1 MRRVLTISVLA
12 LLTTFVASSLAQ
24 VSTGIPPFGSF
35 GGGPFD
41 TVNLGNLN
49 VHFAIPVLNKAG
61 RGTPF
66 SYSLG
71 YDSSVWA
78 PVTSSGVTSWA
89 QNVSNWGWSVNSN
102 ALGGSYTTKTFNYHC
117 VIDPGPPIVTQVIP
131 GPIINSFT
139 DPSGTVHKVLVSE
152 YAGVCDTSGPDVAV
166 TTNDGSGWTVTYSGS
181 GLGVSAKSRS
191 GITVVPN
198 VGGTSSFT
206 DQNGN
211 ILSAN
216 ASGQYFDTLS
226 STVPVLTQTGSATPT
241 SPTKLT
247 FTPPSGG
254 SATYTVN
261 YTQYTVITKF
271 GVPGINEYGPLS
283 QALVSSIS
291 LPDNSSYQFT
301 YESFPTTTCTPIA
314 GTYANCVTA
323 RIASV
328 ILPTGGTIA
337 YSYSGGS
344 NGIESD
350 GSAAGLTRSLTPGG
364 PWQYTRTQVLGAHW
378 QTQITS
384 PPDPVNSLSASD
396 VTVIDFQEDGS
407 TSQNFYETQRQV
419 KQGASTV
426 LAATT
431 RCYNTNYMN
440 CTTPTSVS
448 APITQIDI
456 YSATPTQTRAS
467 EIQYNSYGLV
477 TSDAEYGY
485 GVTVGAAPPSTSL
498 VKKTSITYAA
508 LTNGIVDRPSSV
520 KVQDYTTGTA
530 KTIALT
536 SYGYDETG
544 VTGTSGTPQL
554 SSISGSRGNVTTVT
568 TSTSA
573 TTSISST
580 LNYYDTGNPNSTVD
594 VNGVPTTYVYG
605 AGSCGNSFATTINE
619 PQSLSRLITWDCT
632 GGVATKVTD
641 ESGNYVTT
649 NYTDPNFWRPANVYD
664 QQQNETKVS
673 YTGQNAV
680 ETALQNFNGG
690 NSVTDSLTTV
700 DGFGRVIFNQN
711 LQGPGST
718 NYDTYETDYDIM
730 GQSYRTTM
738 PYVAT
743 ASPSSSNT
751 TAPSVNTTYDALGR
765 PLSIADALGGTVSYT
780 YSDNDV
786 LQKTTGTQAFQ
797 KQFEYDGLG
806 RLTSVCEISSTLP
819 GVGACG
825 QTTAKTGL
833 WTKYTY
839 DALGHL
845 LSVTQNAQAT
855 SGQQARSFVYD
866 WMGRMT
872 SETNPESG
880 MTTYTYD
887 TIASPGIC
895 GGYLGTPG
903 DLLKVTKADGSWAC
917 YFHDGLHRVTDV
929 GNSNQSTTNA
939 CKRFRYDN
947 TLGVLGSIPSGVTIA
962 NTLGRLAEAETDSC
976 GSPTT
981 PITDEWFSYSPR
993 GELTDVYEKTPHS
1006 VVYYHTTAAYWQ
1018 NGALKTLSGI
1028 PGVPTLN
1035 YGGGGTGLDGE
1046 GRYTKVTAAT
1056 GTNPVTAVTY
1066 STTSTADPLGSL
1078 LKVTF
1083 GSADFDSFTYN
1094 PKSGRMAT
1102 YTFSVNSATDKGT
1115 LTWNTNGTL
1124 KTLAI
1129 VDGISGTSDTQT
1141 CNYVYDDAQRV
1152 SSANCGTPWS
1162 QTFTYD
1168 SFGNISKSGSS
1179 SFSPT
1184 YSSST
1189 NRFTSIPGVTVRYDA
1204 NGELLTDNLNTYT
1217 WNVFSNPVTVNSTA
1231 LTYDAFG
1238 QMVEQQNGSS
1248 YTEILYS
1255 PVGKTALMNGQTL
1268 SKAFVYLPGGAT
1280 AIYNST
1286 GLAYYRHSDWL
1297 GSSRLTSTQAR
1308 AMYSSSAYAPFGE
1321 QYKVTGTSDASFT
1334 GQNADTAT
1342 SLYDFTFREHS
1353 SSQGRWISPDPAG
1366 VAAVD
1371 PTNPQS
1377 WNRYAYAVN
1386 NSLALVDPL
1395 GLKVVPCPPGSTSL
1409 ICVDVSA
1416 PGAPDPELP
1425 QPGGVNSCWDP
1436 AAGGFGACPVGAP
1449 PRQTEDCKGFG
1460 CGDGGSPSIAMA
1472 VIPPEMQKNCRDQLA
1487 DMLNLINAVRGSNS
1501 GSKGLAQRFSQILR
1515 GNYANVGHIEQFQ
1528 NRQTQLQSKIDNYRN
1543 SGCGDPPASVTSWA
1557 AMPVASPWTPQNSQN
1572 FSIPSWVVPAAVITG
1587 ATACAVLVPGCLE
1600 VEGAVILAP

>member
-1 MRRVLTISVLA
+1 MRRVLTIRLLA
-12 LLTTFVASSLAQ
+12 LLTTFAASSFAQ

-49 VHFAIPVLNKAG
+49 VHFAIPILNKAG
-61 RGTPF
+61 RGAPF

-102 ALGGSYTTKTFNYHC
+102 ALGGSYTTRTFNYRC
-117 VIDPGPPIVTQVIP
+117 VTDPGPPPVVTIIP

-152 YAGVCDTSGPDVAV
+152 YSSVCDTSGPPVSV
-166 TTNDGSGWTVTYSGS
+166 TTADGSGWTVTFDGS
-181 GLGVSAKSRS
+181 VSAKSRS

-226 STVPVLTQTGSATPT
+226 SSVAVVTQTGSATPA

-261 YTQYTVITKF
+261 YTQYTVATSF
-271 GVPGINEYGPLS
+271 GVSQINEYGPLS
-283 QALVSSIS
+283 QALVSSIT
-291 LPDNSSYQFT
+291 LPDTSSYQFT
-301 YESFPTTTCTPIA
+301 YEKTPGTCAPIP
-314 GTYANCVTA
+314 GTYANCITA

-328 ILPTGGTIA
+328 TLPTGGTIA

-350 GSAAGLTRSLTPGG
+350 GSAATLTRTLTPGG
-364 PWQYTRTQVLGAHW
+364 TWIYARTQPSGVW

-384 PPDPVNSLSASD
+384 PPDPVNSGSASD
-396 VTVIDFQEDGS
+396 ITVIDFQEDANAG
-407 TSQNFYETQRQV
+407 TSGPNFYETQRQV

-426 LAATT
+426 LATTT
-431 RCYNTNYMN
+431 RCYNTNVVS
-440 CTTPTSVS
+440 CTTGGVS
-448 APITQIDI
+448 SPITQMDI
-456 YSATPTQTRAS
+456 YSSMPTQTRAS
-467 EIQYNSYGLV
+467 EIKYNSYGLV

-485 GVTVGAAPPSTSL
+485 GVAIGAAPPSTSL
-498 VKKTSITYAA
+498 VKKTSITYATLA
-508 LTNGIVDRPSSV
+508 NGIVDRPSSV
-520 KVQDYTTGTA
+520 IVQDYTTGTA
-530 KTIALT
+530 KTIA
-536 SYGYDETG
+536 SMSFGYDENQLA
-544 VTGTSGTPQL
+544 GTLGTPQQNTT
-554 SSISGSRGNVTTVT
+554 ISGSRGNVTTVT
-568 TSTSA
+568 TSTGA
-573 TTSISST
+573 TTSISRT
-580 LNYYDTGNPNSTVD
+580 LNYYDTGNPNFTVD
-594 VNGVPTTYVYG
+594 VNGVPTTYAYG

-632 GGVATKVTD
+632 GGVVTKVTD
-641 ESGNYVTT
+641 ESGNNVTT

-664 QQQNETKVS
+664 QQQNETKIS

-690 NSVTDSLTTV
+690 NSVSDSLTTV
-700 DGFGRVIFNQN
+700 DGFGRVIFNQK
-711 LQGPGST
+711 LQGPSLT
-718 NYDTYETDYDIM
+718 NYDTQETDYDIM

-786 LQKTTGTQAFQ
+786 LQKTTGTQTFQ

-806 RLTSVCEISSTLP
+806 RLSSVCEISSTLP
-819 GVGACG
+819 NVGTCG
-825 QTTAKTGL
+825 QSTAKTGL
-833 WTKYTY
+833 LTSYTY
-839 DALGHL
+839 DAFGRL
-845 LSVTQNAQAT
+845 LTVTQNAQPTGAT
-855 SGQQARSFVYD
+855 QTRSFVYD
-866 WMGRMT
+866 QMGRMT
-872 SETNPESG
+872 SEKNPESG
-880 MTTYTYD
+880 TTTYTYD
-887 TIASPGIC
+887 KHPSDACGTGADPGNLTQIA
-895 GGYLGTPG
+895 
-903 DLLKVTKADGSWAC
+903 KADNSYTC
-917 YFHDGLHRVTDV
+917 YLYDGLHRMTDV
-929 GNSNQSTTNA
+929 GYSGSNGN
-939 CKRFRYDN
+939 CKRFRFDN
-947 TLGVLGSIPSGVTIA
+947 TSGVQGTRPPGVTVA

-976 GSPTT
+976 GSPLTA
-981 PITDEWFSYSPR
+981 ITDEWFSYSPR
-993 GELTDVYEKTPHS
+993 GELTDVYEKTPQS
-1006 VVYYHTTAAYWQ
+1006 GGYYHTTAAYWQ

-1035 YGGGGTGLDGE
+1035 YGGGGSGLDGE
-1046 GRYTKVTAAT
+1046 GRYTKVTASSVPD
-1056 GTNPVTAVTY
+1056 PVTAVTY

-1129 VDGISGTSDTQT
+1129 VNGIAGTADSQT
-1141 CNYVYDDAQRV
+1141 CNYLYDDAQRV
-1152 SSANCGTPWS
+1152 SSANCGTPWT

-1179 SFSPT
+1179 SFSPV

-1189 NRFTSIPGVTVRYDA
+1189 NQFTSIPGVTVRYDA
-1204 NGELLTDNLNTYT
+1204 NGELLTDNLNTYS
-1217 WNVFSNPVTVNSTA
+1217 WNVYSNPVTVNSTT
-1231 LTYDAFG
+1231 LTYDALG
-1238 QMVEQQNGSS
+1238 RMVEQQNGSA

-1255 PVGKTALMNGQTL
+1255 PMGKTALMNGQTL
-1268 SKAFVYLPGGAT
+1268 SKAFVQLPGGAA

-1297 GSSRLTSTQAR
+1297 GSSRLTSTQGR
-1308 AMYSSSAYAPFGE
+1308 ALYSSSAYAPFGE
-1321 QYKVTGTSDASFT
+1321 QYKPAGTSDASFT
-1334 GQNADTAT
+1334 GQNSDTA
-1342 SLYDFTFREHS
+1342 SNLYDFTFREHS
-1353 SSQGRWISPDPAG
+1353 PSQGRWISPDPAG
-1366 VAAVD
+1366 VAASD

-1377 WNRYAYAVN
+1377 WNRYAYVLN
-1386 NSLALVDPL
+1386 NALALTDPYGLEDTGCDGKDDVCAEQSGGGGGGFTISITVNLPGDVVISVPVL
-1395 GLKVVPCPPGSTSL
+1395 GGGPVNVGGVQGGGGGGGCVYVLANPCGGASPQATPSVGPAPKPGCPGLARAAATPPGSIPRMVTVFANVTHPLHVIAVNGAMVTTAALLGVGGTAL
-1409 ICVDVSA
+1409 IV
-1416 PGAPDPELP
+1416 
-1425 QPGGVNSCWDP
+1425 GGCAEPTP
-1436 AAGGFGACPVGAP
+1436 AEPATCAGGIFGGFHAYAAAFVSGAEAVSFFEHITLPAIKNWGCP
-1449 PRQTEDCKGFG
+1449 E
-1460 CGDGGSPSIAMA
+1460 
-1472 VIPPEMQKNCRDQLA
+1472 
-1487 DMLNLINAVRGSNS
+1487 
-1501 GSKGLAQRFSQILR
+1501 
-1515 GNYANVGHIEQFQ
+1515 
-1528 NRQTQLQSKIDNYRN
+1528 
-1543 SGCGDPPASVTSWA
+1543 
-1557 AMPVASPWTPQNSQN
+1557 
-1572 FSIPSWVVPAAVITG
+1572 
-1587 ATACAVLVPGCLE
+1587 
-1600 VEGAVILAP
+1600 